1 MSNGMVLI
9 EKLIGYAKE
18 NLELSEYDLS
28 VKRGFLR
35 TFLKVAD
42 TTSDAKIGVQP
53 VEAESYLS
61 LKARLSEYLLQTQ
74 VCQEKDVD
82 EYVGFIFTLLMPL
95 PSVVNK
101 KFRTLREKF
110 GASAACDYLYNLS
123 VKSGS
128 VNGEGFNRPLRNYFS
143 ADDIEVFIGDLSD
156 SVRRTV
162 DAGDICPLGS
172 DEKVFLSEG
181 DVFGAL
187 RSIVLKLNDEN
198 WNMRYVDSFDK
209 TRECIVSYGEP
220 SADKSLGEI
229 VVAMLDFI
237 EYLPDYSAQLI
248 HTSKTKNHTCFAAC
262 TTKLTDS
269 LKTPLFTAT
278 QDACP
283 DVEISL
289 FNRGVSIIRLQSFNR
304 NTLEYLAQEI
314 IEKWQGYSD
323 KSACVYGK
331 GADGVPH
338 NFLSLN
344 ATFSK
349 DNRYTLD
356 IALVAE
362 KSEGDYDNGNED
374 LFDRKLD
381 DYCVFGR
388 FVLSDDFESVTD
400 AIVETL
406 TKKRP
411 VSGEVGNDD
420 LLCGYEQVVESLIN
434 DYGYFKDG
442 QKALSEVKN
451 RLGDRLLQALNKKS
465 AFLNDDEGMRAF
477 KRFLSTVGLR

>member
-1 MSNGMVLI
+1 MSNGKVLI

-42 TTSDAKIGVQP
+42 KTSDAKLGVLS
-53 VEAESYLS
+53 VEGESYLS
-61 LKARLSEYLLQTQ
+61 LKAQLSEYLLQTK

-128 VNGEGFNRPLRNYFS
+128 VNGEGFNRPLRDYFS
-143 ADDIEVFIGDLSD
+143 ADDIEIFIGDVSD
-156 SVRRTV
+156 NARRVV
-162 DAGDICPLGS
+162 DEGDICPS
-172 DEKVFLSEG
+172 YNDEKTFLSDG
-181 DVFGAL
+181 DVFRAL

-198 WNMRYVDSFDK
+198 WSMRYVNSFDK
-209 TRECIVSYGEP
+209 TRECTVSYGED
-220 SADKSLGEI
+220 ATAKTLGEI

-237 EYLPDYSAQLI
+237 EYLPDYSAQSV
-248 HTSKTKNHTCFAAC
+248 HTSQVKNHTCFAAY

-269 LKTPLFTAT
+269 LKTPLFIAT
-278 QDACP
+278 HDACP

-289 FNRGVSIIRLQSFNR
+289 FNRGASVIRLQSFNR

-331 GADGVPH
+331 GADGVLH

-344 ATFSK
+344 ATFSN

-362 KSEGDYDNGNED
+362 KLEGDYGHDSED

-381 DYCVFGR
+381 DYSVFGR
-388 FVLSDDFESVTD
+388 FVLSDDFEKVTD

-406 TKKRP
+406 TKKRS
-411 VSGEVGNDD
+411 VGGEVENDD
-420 LLCGYEQVVESLIN
+420 ILYGYEQVVESLIK

-442 QKALSEVKN
+442 QKALTEVKN
-451 RLGDRLLQALNKKS
+451 RLSERLLQALNKKS
-465 AFLNDDEGMRAF
+465 AFLNDDEGTRAF
-477 KRFLSTVGLR
+477 KRFLATVEIR